1 MAKTV
6 GTGKWSCTEV
16 IHMPTISREKYERLR
31 NMNILDASRY
41 DINAR
46 IDLIIQEILTQLQ
59 EWEKDAVDI
68 YGPLKSPLKRLSI
81 FD

>member
-1 MAKTV
+1 
-6 GTGKWSCTEV
+6 
-16 IHMPTISREKYERLR
+16 MPTISREKYERLR